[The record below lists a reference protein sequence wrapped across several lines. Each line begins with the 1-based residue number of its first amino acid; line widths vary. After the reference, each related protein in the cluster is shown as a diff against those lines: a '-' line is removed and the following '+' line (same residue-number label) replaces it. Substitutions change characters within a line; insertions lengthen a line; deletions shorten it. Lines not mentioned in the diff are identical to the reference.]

1 MNPLHPDVTA
11 LLLDPDLGAQPFSVT
26 RYVTMM
32 KQGKPVV
39 EKETLLAVGSIQPA
53 KAEELSQSPEGDRVA
68 GSIVI
73 RSPTEIRQTDSVFWA
88 GCAWKVL
95 SVNRYA
101 QHGYY
106 EAYLTRE

>member
-1 MNPLHPDVTA
+1 MNLLHPDVTA

-32 KQGKPVV
+32 KQGKPVT
-39 EKETLLAVGSIQPA
+39 EEETLLAVGSIQPA
-53 KAEELSQSPEGDRVA
+53 KEEELSQLPEGDRITGA
-68 GSIVI
+68 IVI
-73 RSPTEIRQTDSVFWA
+73 RTPTEIRQTDSIFW
-88 GCAWKVL
+88 GGRGWKVL

-106 EAYLTRE
+106 EAYATRK